1 MTVKEAREKVLS
13 TKKVKL
19 RPIVRGRSFAPET
32 GKHDGKFM
40 FTGCKE
46 RFTLKQDANTGGFVN
61 IFKDGEQEAFE
72 TLLNLKP
79 GELSLYNRKSPF
91 WAKFWIELDK
101 NELPLDLTEPVHAL
115 RLKVVQSYSDIIAPD
130 WESRKYKP
138 SYKWAVVD
146 EEVVVEKENK
156 LANRMLEAM
165 TLFQKIQNSQ
175 KQMLDTL
182 RLMDKKPDP
191 SAKKDW
197 LQKELTK
204 IISQV
209 EKTPGIPN
217 IDDFIKSASDPQ
229 ASDKIFVLDA
239 MDAGVIVTDRES
251 GSFREV
257 DSNRLLGKS
266 LQSVVDHYA
275 DAMFQEDKLLIEEK
289 IKRANR

>member
-1 MTVKEAREKVLS
+1 MTLEEARKKVLS

-19 RPIVRGRSFAPET
+19 KPIIRGRSFAPAG
-32 GKHDGKFM
+32 GKHDGTFM

-46 RFTLKQDANTGGFVN
+46 RFTLKQDQNTGGFIN

-79 GELSLYNRKSPF
+79 GDLSLYNRKSKF

-101 NELPLDLTEPVHAL
+101 SELTLDLTEPVHAL
-115 RLKVVQSYSDIIAPD
+115 RLKVAKSYNDIIAPN

-146 EEVVVEKENK
+146 EEEVIEKENK
-156 LANRMLEAM
+156 LANRMLDAM
-165 TLFQKIQNSQ
+165 TLFQKIQKSQ

-191 SAKKDW
+191 SVNKDW

-204 IISQV
+204 IIAQV
-209 EKTPGIPN
+209 EKTPGTPN
-217 IDDFIKSASDPQ
+217 IDDFIKAASDPQ

-239 MDAGVIVTDRES
+239 MDAGIIITDRE
-251 GSFREV
+251 GGGFREV

-266 LQSVVDHYA
+266 LQSVVDHYS
-275 DAMFQEDKLLIEEK
+275 DPLYQEDKLLIEEK